1 MRLIVTPDKLSS
13 EILKKNNKSL
23 FTKKKKNP
31 SQVYNAPRY
40 NCVSPH
46 PIPLSQLE
54 FMPYIKL
61 QLR

>member
-40 NCVSPH
+40 N
-46 PIPLSQLE
+46 
-54 FMPYIKL
+54 
-61 QLR
+61 